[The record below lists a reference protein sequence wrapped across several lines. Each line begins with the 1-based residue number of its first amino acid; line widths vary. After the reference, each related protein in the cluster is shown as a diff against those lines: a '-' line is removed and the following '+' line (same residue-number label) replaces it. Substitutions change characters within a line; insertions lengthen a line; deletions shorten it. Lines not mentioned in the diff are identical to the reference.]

1 MQFYSDW
8 KSEKNDNLAVYTL
21 YSTQKA
27 TERVQ
32 ALIKGDNNIS

>member
-1 MQFYSDW
+1 MKRNTAFIQYL
-8 KSEKNDNLAVYTL
+8 KKLKNDNIVYTL

-32 ALIKGDNNIS
+32 ALILGE